1 MKLNWMT
8 GGLILIII
16 GAFLY
21 FDCMVPASP
30 LQLLAY
36 LGLIIEIIG
45 IVFCLQE
52 AAKRRKSQKNED
64 DETKKW

>member
-1 MKLNWMT
+1 MKLNWMI

-21 FDCMVPASP
+21 NTCMVPASP

>member
-1 MKLNWMT
+1 MKLNKMT
-8 GGLILIII
+8 GGFILMII

-45 IVFCLQE
+45 AVLCLRE
-52 AAKRRKSQKNED
+52 AARQRKSRKNED
-64 DETKKW
+64 EEAKKW